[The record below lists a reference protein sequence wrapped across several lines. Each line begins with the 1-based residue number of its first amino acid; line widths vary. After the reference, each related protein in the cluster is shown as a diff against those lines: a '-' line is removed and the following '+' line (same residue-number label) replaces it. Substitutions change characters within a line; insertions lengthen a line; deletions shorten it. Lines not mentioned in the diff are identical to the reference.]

1 MNKSRHAKMQTIFK
15 TSVQF
20 IFSFEDRIMFHA
32 QDKGRYLQIMNIIK
46 KKKLS
51 NNFQAFVDV
60 HAHEKLFKRKI
71 VFYITSQ
78 FYNLPTKKY
87 L

>member
-46 KKKLS
+46 KKNS
-51 NNFQAFVDV
+51 RII
-60 HAHEKLFKRKI
+60 FKH
-71 VFYITSQ
+71 
-78 FYNLPTKKY
+78 L
-87 L
+87 